1 VNFTVRLSAD
11 AAKKLARLD
20 RPTRDR
26 IVKRLEELENDPY
39 DSRLGKPLVNAA
51 GRWSSRAGDIWRII
65 YRIDRLEGI
74 VRVEAIQPR
83 GQVYKRL

>member
-1 VNFTVRLSAD
+1 MNFTVRLSAD

-39 DSRLGKPLVNAA
+39 DSL
-51 GRWSSRAGDIWRII
+51 
-65 YRIDRLEGI
+65 DRREGI